1 MASYDPAD
9 PRGLPLFGMRKLF
22 ISEVSQ
28 PQEHGGP
35 AWWFAFHRNRLLVE
49 VAEDIVRIPCCE
61 RFEEL
66 GVTAVQ
72 RHYLGRYD
80 GLPCHAVDLADEFRP
95 QGMDFKDLRQV
106 YGLLEEDLFVLGGRA
121 VQIVEWDRTH
131 QYCGRCGSRTQ
142 AKEKE
147 RAKVCP
153 QCGLHNFPRLS
164 PAIIVAVERG
174 DEILLARSAHFPK
187 GMFSVL
193 AGFVE
198 PGETIEECVTR
209 EVKEEV
215 GVIVGNIR
223 YFGSQPWPF
232 PNSLMLGFTAEYV
245 AGELELD
252 PSEIA
257 EAAWFRADA
266 LPSIPGRISIAGRM
280 ITWFRDKQLSPVSR

>member
-1 MASYDPAD
+1 MATDDSSDK
-9 PRGLPLFGMRKLF
+9 RGLQLFGMRKTF
-22 ISEVSQ
+22 ISEVTPPREQ
-28 PQEHGGP
+28 AGP

-49 VAEDIVRIPCCE
+49 VGDEALRVPCRERI
-61 RFEEL
+61 EEL
-66 GVTAVQ
+66 GVTVVQ

-80 GLPCHAVDLADEFRP
+80 GLPCHAVDLADESLP
-95 QGMDFKDLRQV
+95 VGMDFKDLRQV

-142 AKEKE
+142 TKETE

-153 QCGLHNFPRLS
+153 RCGLHNFPRLS

-174 DEILLARSAHFPK
+174 DEILLARSAHFPQ

-198 PGETIEECVTR
+198 PGETIEECVVR

-215 GVIVGNIR
+215 GITVGNIR

-232 PNSLMLGFTAEYV
+232 PHSLMLGFTAEYV
-245 AGELELD
+245 GGELELD
-252 PSEIA
+252 PTEIA
-257 EAAWFRADA
+257 EAGWYRADS
-266 LPSIPGRISIAGRM
+266 LPTIPGRMSIAGRL
-280 ITWFRDKQLSPVSR
+280 IKWFQEKSRATR

>member
-1 MASYDPAD
+1 MATDESVDTRA
-9 PRGLPLFGMRKLF
+9 LQLFGMRKTF
-22 ISEVSQ
+22 ISEVTPSQ
-28 PQEHGGP
+28 EQAGP

-49 VAEDIVRIPCCE
+49 VGNDALRVPCRE

-66 GVTAVQ
+66 GVTIVQ

-80 GLPCHAVDLADEFRP
+80 GLPCHAVDLADESLP
-95 QGMDFKDLRQV
+95 AGMDFKDLRQV

-142 AKEKE
+142 TKETE

-153 QCGLHNFPRLS
+153 RCGLHNFPRLS
-164 PAIIVAVERG
+164 PAIIVAVERR
-174 DEILLARSAHFPK
+174 DEILLARSAHFPQ

-198 PGETIEECVTR
+198 PGETIEECVVR

-215 GVIVGNIR
+215 GITVGNVR

-245 AGELELD
+245 DGELALD
-252 PSEIA
+252 PTEIA
-257 EAAWFRADA
+257 EAGWFRADS

-280 ITWFRDKQLSPVSR
+280 IKWFVDRSRLTR

>member
-1 MASYDPAD
+1 MATDESAD
-9 PRGLPLFGMRKLF
+9 TRALQLFGMRKTF
-22 ISEVSQ
+22 ISGVTP
-28 PQEHGGP
+28 PQELAGP

-49 VAEDIVRIPCCE
+49 VGDDALRVPCRE

-66 GVTAVQ
+66 GVTIAQ

-80 GLPCHAVDLADEFRP
+80 GLPCHAVDLADESLP
-95 QGMDFKDLRQV
+95 AGMDFKDLRQV

-142 AKEKE
+142 TKETE

-174 DEILLARSAHFPK
+174 DEILLARSAHFPQ
-187 GMFSVL
+187 GLFSVL

-198 PGETIEECVTR
+198 PGETIEECVVR

-215 GVIVGNIR
+215 GITVGNVR

-245 AGELELD
+245 DGELELD

-257 EAAWFRADA
+257 EAGWFRADS

-280 ITWFRDKQLSPVSR
+280 IRWFVGRSRLTR

>member
-1 MASYDPAD
+1 MATDESVDTRA
-9 PRGLPLFGMRKLF
+9 LQLFGMRKTF
-22 ISEVSQ
+22 ISEVTPSQ
-28 PQEHGGP
+28 EQAGP

-49 VAEDIVRIPCCE
+49 VGNDALRVPCRE

-66 GVTAVQ
+66 GVTIVQ

-80 GLPCHAVDLADEFRP
+80 GLPCHAVDLADESLP
-95 QGMDFKDLRQV
+95 AGMDFKDLRQV

-142 AKEKE
+142 TKETE

-153 QCGLHNFPRLS
+153 RCGLHNFPRLS

-174 DEILLARSAHFPK
+174 DAILLARSAHFPQ
-187 GMFSVL
+187 GLFSVL

-198 PGETIEECVTR
+198 PGETIEECVVR

-215 GVIVGNIR
+215 GITVGNVR

-245 AGELELD
+245 DGELELD
-252 PSEIA
+252 PTEIA
-257 EAAWFRADA
+257 EAGWFRADS

-280 ITWFRDKQLSPVSR
+280 IRWFVDRSRLTR

>member
-1 MASYDPAD
+1 MATRNSSDTH
-9 PRGLPLFGMRKLF
+9 GLPLFGMRKTF
-22 ISEVSQ
+22 VSEVAP
-28 PQEHGGP
+28 PQEHGGL

-49 VAEDIVRIPCCE
+49 VTDDALRVPCRE

-66 GVTAVQ
+66 GVRVVQ

-95 QGMDFKDLRQV
+95 DGMDFKDLRQV
-106 YGLLEEDLFVLGGRA
+106 YGMLEEDLFVLGGRA

-142 AKEKE
+142 VKEKE

-174 DEILLARSAHFPK
+174 GEILLARSAHFPQ

-198 PGETIEECVTR
+198 PGETIEECVVR

-215 GVIVGNIR
+215 GITVGNIR

-232 PNSLMLGFTAEYV
+232 PNSLMLGFTAEYM

-252 PSEIA
+252 PTEIA
-257 EAAWFRADA
+257 EAGWFRADS

-280 ITWFRDKQLSPVSR
+280 ITWFREKSRSNR

>member
-1 MASYDPAD
+1 MATDDSSDT
-9 PRGLPLFGMRKLF
+9 RGLPLFGMRKTF
-22 ISEVSQ
+22 ISEVTP
-28 PQEHGGP
+28 PQEQAGP

-49 VAEDIVRIPCCE
+49 VGDDALRVPCRE

-66 GVTAVQ
+66 GVTIVQ

-80 GLPCHAVDLADEFRP
+80 GLPCHAVDLADESLP
-95 QGMDFKDLRQV
+95 AGMDFKDLRQV

-142 AKEKE
+142 TKETE

-153 QCGLHNFPRLS
+153 RCGLHSFPRLS

-174 DEILLARSAHFPK
+174 DEVLLARSAHFPQ

-198 PGETIEECVTR
+198 PGETIEECVVR

-215 GVIVGNIR
+215 GITVGNVR

-245 AGELELD
+245 DGELELD
-252 PSEIA
+252 PTEIA
-257 EAAWFRADA
+257 EAGWFRANS

-280 ITWFRDKQLSPVSR
+280 IRWFVDRSRLTR

>member
-1 MASYDPAD
+1 MATDESVDTRA
-9 PRGLPLFGMRKLF
+9 LQLFGMRKTF
-22 ISEVSQ
+22 ISEVTP
-28 PQEHGGP
+28 PQELAGP

-49 VAEDIVRIPCCE
+49 VGDDALRVPCRE

-66 GVTAVQ
+66 GVTVVQ

-80 GLPCHAVDLADEFRP
+80 GLPCHAVDLADESLP
-95 QGMDFKDLRQV
+95 AGMDFKDLRQV

-142 AKEKE
+142 TKETE

-153 QCGLHNFPRLS
+153 RCGLHNFPRLS

-174 DEILLARSAHFPK
+174 DAILLARSAHFPQ
-187 GMFSVL
+187 GLFSVL

-198 PGETIEECVTR
+198 PGETIEECVVR

-215 GVIVGNIR
+215 GITVGNVR

-245 AGELELD
+245 DGELELD

-257 EAAWFRADA
+257 EAGWFRADS

-280 ITWFRDKQLSPVSR
+280 IRWFVDRSRLTR

>member
-1 MASYDPAD
+1 MATDESAD
-9 PRGLPLFGMRKLF
+9 TRGLQLFGMRKTF
-22 ISEVSQ
+22 ISEVTP
-28 PQEHGGP
+28 PQEQAGP

-49 VAEDIVRIPCCE
+49 LGDDTLRIPCRE

-66 GVTAVQ
+66 GVTIVQ

-80 GLPCHAVDLADEFRP
+80 GLPCHAVDLADESLP
-95 QGMDFKDLRQV
+95 AGMDFKDLRQV

-142 AKEKE
+142 TKETE

-153 QCGLHNFPRLS
+153 QCELHNFPRLS
-164 PAIIVAVERG
+164 PAIIVAVKRG
-174 DEILLARSAHFPK
+174 DEILLARSAHFPQ

-198 PGETIEECVTR
+198 PGETIEECVVR

-215 GVIVGNIR
+215 GITVGNVR

-245 AGELELD
+245 DGELELD

-257 EAAWFRADA
+257 EAGWFRADS

-280 ITWFRDKQLSPVSR
+280 IRWFVDRSRLTR